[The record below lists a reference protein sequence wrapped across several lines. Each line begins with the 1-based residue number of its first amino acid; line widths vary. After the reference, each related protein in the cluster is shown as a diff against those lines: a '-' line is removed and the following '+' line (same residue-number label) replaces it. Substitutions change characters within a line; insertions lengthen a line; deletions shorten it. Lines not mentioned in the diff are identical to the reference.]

1 MRNVYSGNE
10 GLNSYEFNRCNFQLD
25 QLGSEFKNMK
35 RIFKNI
41 FTCHWESLA
50 ECLVEPGLCRE
61 PGVFMTVDEVKSK
74 IGPNDHPT
82 LAQSHEVHVPSEYI
96 WMESC
101 IKLSHVTSDSKF
113 VFLLKTAVL
122 ACFSISL
129 LHFCNPAT
137 KQISQ
142 DQWLLAQTNLSKVNP
157 VSVLSITF
165 IKPSKQ
171 KLAKHSK

>member
-1 MRNVYSGNE
+1 
-10 GLNSYEFNRCNFQLD
+10 
-25 QLGSEFKNMK
+25 
-35 RIFKNI
+35 
-41 FTCHWESLA
+41 
-50 ECLVEPGLCRE
+50 
-61 PGVFMTVDEVKSK
+61 
-74 IGPNDHPT
+74 
-82 LAQSHEVHVPSEYI
+82 
-96 WMESC
+96 MESC